1 MYNEPSSVNL
11 AELAAHIAQGAD
23 VTVFNEV
30 RVNEL
35 AGSTK
40 SE

>member
-11 AELAAHIAQGAD
+11 AKLAAFIAQSAD
-23 VTVFNEV
+23 VNVLNEV

-40 SE
+40 S